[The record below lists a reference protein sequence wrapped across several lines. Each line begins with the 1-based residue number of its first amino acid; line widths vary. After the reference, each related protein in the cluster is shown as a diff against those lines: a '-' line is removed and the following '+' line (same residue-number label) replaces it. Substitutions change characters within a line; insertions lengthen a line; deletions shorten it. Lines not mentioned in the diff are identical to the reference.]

1 MVTVNG
7 NVKFTASGQLNYVQA
22 FPVTHRYQW
31 KPPYHDSDQVRIE
44 RCGNVVTV
52 NGNVKFTASGQLN
65 YVQASETIPVGY
77 RPTGVNSPIVC
88 GNVDFSMLVD
98 QNGTVTMLGN
108 PESAYTSMHGA
119 WITNDPMPD

>member
-7 NVKFTASGQLNYVQA
+7 NVVFNHSGQLNYV
-22 FPVTHRYQW
+22 
-31 KPPYHDSDQVRIE
+31 
-44 RCGNVVTV
+44 
-52 NGNVKFTASGQLN
+52 TAS
-65 YVQASETIPVGY
+65 EKIPVGY
-77 RPTGVNSPIVC
+77 RPTSTNSPIVC

-108 PESAYTSMHGA
+108 PESAYTSMHGS